1 MISSHS
7 KRGNACVVDMHRG
20 FNNTL
25 KCFLVKNISRF
36 NTYYGFRGS
45 ERGEV
50 QGLCFSLSVDT
61 ILEGQAE
68 NHRNCF
74 CQKDE

>member
-1 MISSHS
+1 
-7 KRGNACVVDMHRG
+7 MHRDL
-20 FNNTL
+20 NNTL
-25 KCFLVKNISRF
+25 KCFLVKTFLGS
-36 NTYYGFRGS
+36 THTTGLGEARG
-45 ERGEV
+45 GEV